1 MRMCEQLPRFRLP
14 DAEYERE
21 PEPGACSECFCAI
34 APDTDYGMCDECK
47 RAVLESFRLYL
58 MGLSHNELDYLNEA
72 KYGRVLCDEC
82 EAKAREALAAQP
94 APEEERQ

>member
-47 RAVLESFRLYL
+47 RAVLKSFRLYL
-58 MGLSHNELDYLNEA
+58 MGLSHNELDYLNDITEGIDLHDIV
-72 KYGRVLCDEC
+72 GR
-82 EAKAREALAAQP
+82 
-94 APEEERQ
+94 